1 MTQQRLFT
9 LLLLLV
15 TTSVCAAQGDPLPSG
30 TTEADPVEV
39 ASEQATTKKSDMR
52 PKDMI
57 EFGIRPSYM
66 WVGGDVTAEAGYG
79 VGLHLRKSLDYVFSL
94 RLDGQFGTL
103 NGNNGGDA
111 PDARDFENSW
121 FSGSILGVMSLNSF
135 KTRAGQKKLGIYAMA
150 GAGANSFETEFRGT
164 PDGGPRVGTVERS
177 FAAHIAAGAGITFR
191 LSPGFNIGVEY
202 LGHIVFGQRA
212 DLLDGYEIGNFRDV
226 QNAVSLSFNINF
238 GNKSTKAE
246 PLWWLNPND
255 AIRNEISGFNERIN
269 DATQDSDGDGVVDA
283 IDQEPNTPTNVAVD
297 TRGRTLDSDKDGIPD
312 FRDSEPF
319 FPPRPGE
326 EVDDKGVVINRI
338 DQQLTEEQVQ
348 EMIDKAIDARLSQF
362 QSSQGGG
369 GLREMY
375 LPMIYFP
382 LNQATVKYSDYG
394 TLASIAR
401 VMQEN
406 QGLRLVVKGF
416 TDRVGNEQLNERLSY
431 RRAQA
436 VIEHLVSQHGI
447 SRSRL
452 VLQYGG
458 ESQNLVPQEQ
468 TYVNRRVEFFAAQPG
483 DTEMGPPAGVD
494 GGGRGY

>member
-9 LLLLLV
+9 LLLLLA
-15 TTSVCAAQGDPLPSG
+15 TTSICAAQGDPLPDSSS
-30 TTEADPVEV
+30 EPDPVEV

-52 PKDMI
+52 PKDMF

-66 WVGGDVTAEAGYG
+66 WVGGDVTAETGYG
-79 VGLHLRKSLDYVFSL
+79 VGLHLRKSLDHIFSL
-94 RLDGQFGTL
+94 RLDGQYGL
-103 NGNNGGDA
+103 NNGNNGGDN
-111 PDARDFENSW
+111 PSVRDFENTW
-121 FSGSILGVMSLNSF
+121 ISGTLLGVMSLNSF
-135 KTRAGQKKLGIYAMA
+135 KSRTTQKKVAIYVMA
-150 GAGANSFETEFRGT
+150 GAGANFFETEYRGT
-164 PDGGPRVGTVERS
+164 PVGELRESTIERE
-177 FAAHIAAGAGITFR
+177 FAAHASAGAGIAFR
-191 LSPGFNIGVEY
+191 LGGGFNIGLEY
-202 LGHIVFGQRA
+202 LGHIIFGNRA
-212 DLLDGYEIGNFRDV
+212 DQLDGYEIGNFRDI
-226 QNAVSLSFNINF
+226 QNSASISLNFNF
-238 GNKSTKAE
+238 GNKANKSE
-246 PLWWLNPND
+246 PLWWLNPDD
-255 AIRNEISGFNERIN
+255 ALRNEISGFNERIN

-283 IDQEPNTPTNVAVD
+283 IDQEPNTPANVAVD

-312 FRDSEPF
+312 FRDREPF

-326 EVDDKGVVINRI
+326 EVDDNGVVINRI

-362 QSSQGGG
+362 QSSQSGG

-401 VMQEN
+401 VMREN

-416 TDRVGNEQLNERLSY
+416 TDRVGDEQLNERLSY

-436 VIEHLVSQHGI
+436 VIEHLVNQHGI

-458 ESQNLVPQEQ
+458 ESENLVPQEQ

-494 GGGRGY
+494 SGGRGY